1 MILKDHVVSCLF
13 TAGIPVV
20 DVTASSVYKR
30 YWSRFWFADTLIRV
44 KGLYRVRFMSII
56 NLIL

>member
-20 DVTASSVYKR
+20 DVTASSIYER
-30 YWSRFWFADTLIRV
+30 YWSIFWFADTLIRV